1 MNAMQTAVTMLTNLL
16 AAGDYVTVERMTRG
30 RRLSAADLRRAVEDY
45 GRTLVRLPPEQIQ
58 NLDVIEIVDSNPPA
72 FSVVVDLWTREEG
85 RSDLT
90 LELELVDRFNG
101 AYDISIQN
109 LHVL

>member
-16 AAGDYVTVERMTRG
+16 ASGDYDTVERMTRG
-30 RRLSAADLRRAVEDY
+30 RRLSAADLRTAVERY
-45 GRTLVRLPPEQIQ
+45 GRTLVALPQEAVQD
-58 NLDVIEIVDSNPPA
+58 LDVVEVRNSEPPT
-72 FSVVVDLWTREEG
+72 FSVVIDLWTAEEG

-90 LELELVDRFNG
+90 LELELVDRFDG
-101 AYDISIQN
+101 AYEVSIQN